1 MADITRECDDRTTTG
16 STVSIPALPKKLKE
30 WLSERLGDVRQGD
43 HVYLLTEYRVGG
55 VLFEPVLVDGED
67 TEENTRV
74 QTLAATGVTQ
84 LSAQVAKRLLDTERE
99 RIRVK
104 LEEDLG
110 IGHLSGTVPAVDGD
124 PGPVGAST
132 SSGWPVDPEEKA
144 GRAHRNGEH
153 DGGLVDGC
161 PYCEDERAAEMA
173 ETGV

>member
-67 TEENTRV
+67 TEENMRV

-104 LEEDLG
+104 LEDDLG
-110 IGHLSGTVPAVDGD
+110 IGHLSGTVPAVDED
-124 PGPVGAST
+124 QDAVGA
-132 SSGWPVDPEEKA
+132 VDPEES
-144 GRAHRNGEH
+144 
-153 DGGLVDGC
+153 
-161 PYCEDERAAEMA
+161 
-173 ETGV
+173 GV